1 MALHPGLFLL
11 LWNLHVFLHGVR
23 SSCNVSCST
32 DYRVSLNCS
41 CSSPTYSGL
50 LSVTCSGEDLVVTGS
65 CEVKAPQSWCVM
77 YPEKLDEVASIGTTC
92 NATAGQQGG
101 RVDDAAPPDWAL
113 SDVVK
118 PSPPVGVR
126 VTNANGF
133 SNVTWNH
140 GNREDC
146 LRYRVRVRDDRDLSK
161 HPPLSLSVTE
171 KNILLDHE
179 TLSPRVGYTVDVQAQ
194 MCPGNLYIGPWSEW
208 SSAAHWRTRGAHEGI
223 HGLWWY
229 VPPSLL
235 LVLVLLLLGYFKKTW
250 WQQKLQRMFYIP
262 KAEEFFK
269 PLHLSHGCSFKEWG
283 KPVFSEY
290 DYLRISPR
298 AQMMSEEQHAVLQW
312 SNEKQR
318 YGEDSEIKPGGP
330 FLHAPSFFQ
339 DGGSS
344 QGTGHS
350 TGHVS
355 IHTVTLSGEE
365 EFEERSLNS
374 LRSFQDGERFGSSE
388 EDHGEQA
395 GSDLEAPRRQS
406 GILPR
411 HVNQMLDDSMENI
424 NFEPRGPPNE
434 PERLSLNSNEQSE
447 DCYPRVDLDT
457 IDSGFGECGSPGAS
471 DSNAAEHMHSDLFP
485 EHRSLNSNYVK
496 QWMTCQDGF
505 GSSETELQE
514 TT

>member
-11 LWNLHVFLHGVR
+11 LWNLHVDFALAVR

-208 SSAAHWRTRGAHEGI
+208 SSAAHWRTRGAHEGRRA
-223 HGLWWY
+223 
-229 VPPSLL
+229 SDLL
-235 LVLVLLLLGYFKKTW
+235 APEAVTSSTSVSW